1 VTTKL
6 EADPFATSDD
16 LLGAELAASRSR
28 IITAGRYRLPNL
40 DGSPKKGGWQR
51 VTNLVSAFS
60 DQFGLRM
67 WEIEQILIAYT
78 INPEETGTRIAS
90 LMRLVQTM
98 TKANK
103 RGEIESFLS
112 WCKDIAGGNEG
123 ANFGNN
129 RHELVEAD
137 HLAIPT
143 AAPDGFARQHLYL
156 YRAALVRNE
165 LNAVPAMQERRVL
178 VEELE
183 AVGTLD
189 NVLEDLRLHGLHI
202 ADLKTQKRFWTWLE
216 IAAQLACY
224 ANAVAYWEPADPKN
238 PRAGKW
244 VPMPAVSKT
253 VGMVLWMP
261 KEHPSGTPAVDVY
274 EVDIEAGWKTAK
286 LAREVVLDR
295 AGGKRAKEP
304 RAWLRKAAPVTLT
317 EQYAARFAAVE
328 SRTEGSALVAEA
340 KARGVWDAIL
350 AGEAQTAMKR
360 LEKVPG

>member
-1 VTTKL
+1 M
-6 EADPFATSDD
+6 S
-16 LLGAELAASRSR
+16 
-28 IITAGRYRLPNL
+28 
-40 DGSPKKGGWQR
+40 
-51 VTNLVSAFS
+51 
-60 DQFGLRM
+60 
-67 WEIEQILIAYT
+67 
-78 INPEETGTRIAS
+78 
-90 LMRLVQTM
+90 LVQTM

-112 WCKDIAGGNEG
+112 WCKDIAGGNDG
-123 ANFGNN
+123 AKFGNN

-143 AAPDGFARQHLYL
+143 AAPDAFARRHLYL
-156 YRAALVRNE
+156 YRAALVRNR
-165 LNAVPAMQERRVL
+165 LDAVPGMQERRVL
-178 VEELE
+178 VEELG

-189 NVLEDLRLHGLHI
+189 NIVRDLGTQGLHI
-202 ADLKTQKRFWTWLE
+202 GDLKTQKRFWTWLE

-244 VPMPAVSKT
+244 MPMPPVSKS

-261 KEHPSGTPAVDVY
+261 KEHPSGEPSVDVY

-286 LAREVVLDR
+286 LAYEVVIDR
-295 AGGKRAKEP
+295 AGGKRARDP
-304 RAWLRKAAPVTLT
+304 RAWLRKAPPATLT

-328 SRTEGSALVAEA
+328 SRAEGSALVAEA

-350 AGEAQTAMKR
+350 AGEAQAAMER
-360 LEKVPG
+360 LELSKV

>member
-1 VTTKL
+1 MTNL
-6 EADPFATSDD
+6 EADPFATTDD
-16 LLGAELAASRSR
+16 LLGAELQAKRSQ

-40 DGSPKKGGWQR
+40 DGSEKKGGWQR

-78 INPEETGTRIAS
+78 ISPEETGIRIAK

-98 TKANK
+98 TKANR
-103 RGEIESFLS
+103 RGEIEMFLS
-112 WCKDIAGGNEG
+112 WCKDIAGGNQG
-123 ANFGNN
+123 ANFGNS

-143 AAPDGFARQHLYL
+143 AAPDAFARQHLYL
-156 YRAALVRNE
+156 YRAALVRAE
-165 LNAVPAMQERRVL
+165 LRAVPQTQERRVL
-178 VEELE
+178 VEELG

-189 NVLEDLRLHGLHI
+189 NILEDLRTRELLIG
-202 ADLKTQKRFWTWLE
+202 DLKTQKRFWTWLE

-238 PRAGKW
+238 PRAGRW
-244 VPMPAVSKT
+244 MPMPPVSKM
-253 VGMVLWMP
+253 VGLVLWMP
-261 KEHPSGTPAVDVY
+261 KEHPSGEPQVDVY

-295 AGGKRAKEP
+295 AGGKSAKNP
-304 RAWLRKAAPVTLT
+304 RAWLRPAAPVTLT

-340 KARGVWDAIL
+340 KAKGVWSAIL
-350 AGEAQTAMKR
+350 AGEAQTAMER
-360 LEKVPG
+360 LEKTSA